1 MSQPP
6 EPTLDGVVLRL
17 SVPFGGALRIVAS
30 DLAARVVEYLGQR
43 APAAG
48 VVAAALDRVAASV
61 APSSADA
68 EITFDF
74 REVGGELL
82 IEAQCGSR
90 SSEVRCPL
98 PA

>member
-1 MSQPP
+1 MPQPP
-6 EPTLDGVVLRL
+6 DRTLDGVVLRL
-17 SVPFGGALRIVAS
+17 SVPYGGALRIVAS
-30 DLAARVVEYLGQR
+30 DVGARVVEYLGQR
-43 APAAG
+43 APAAA
-48 VVAAALDRVAASV
+48 VVSAALESVAAGV

-74 REVGGELL
+74 REVNGELL
-82 IEAQCGSR
+82 IEAQCGTR

>member
-6 EPTLDGVVLRL
+6 DGTLDGLVLRL
-17 SVPFGGALRIVAS
+17 TVPFGGALRIVAA
-30 DLAARVVEYLGQR
+30 DVAARVAESLKER
-43 APAAG
+43 APD
-48 VVAAALDRVAASV
+48 AALVGAALESVAASV
-61 APSSADA
+61 GPASADA

-74 REVGGELL
+74 REVNGELL
-82 IEAQCGSR
+82 IEAHCGPR